1 MKKLIVLLS
10 VVFLFATGCTIKKL
24 DNYNFPDNVDYLLS
38 QKNKLYNVY
47 YDGYKYYLPKGVV
60 FIDKDDYNALIRD
73 QYNNKYFLYVDLIS
87 YYHKIENNYKVN
99 EGSFYSKKL
108 DIDNKTGYIQIDKS
122 EDKYF
127 VQFVYNYVKIEAY
140 VDENNLSR
148 AISNMCYIVR
158 SFKYNDLV
166 IESLIGEK
174 ALDYKEVEYSL
185 FKADSSK
192 ESYLDVVE
200 RNETDAYKKDLE
212 DEKINLDY

>member
-10 VVFLFATGCTIKKL
+10 IVFLFATGCTIKKL

-122 EDKYF
+122 GGKYF

>member
-10 VVFLFATGCTIKKL
+10 IVFLFATGCTIKKL

-140 VDENNLSR
+140 VDENNLSK

>member
-10 VVFLFATGCTIKKL
+10 IVFLFATGCTIKKL
-24 DNYNFPDNVDYLLS
+24 DNYNFPDNIDYLLS

-140 VDENNLSR
+140 VDENNLSK

>member
-10 VVFLFATGCTIKKL
+10 IVFLFATGCTIKKL

-122 EDKYF
+122 EDKCF

-140 VDENNLSR
+140 VDENNLSK

>member
-10 VVFLFATGCTIKKL
+10 IVFLFATGCTIKKL

-122 EDKYF
+122 EGKYF

-140 VDENNLSR
+140 VDENNLSK
-148 AISNMCYIVR
+148 AINNMCYIVR